1 MFAKLPR
8 THPNTTDAFTDILS
22 FAQYYHYVYYKF
34 GTCFPIRCSP
44 YDVQSIAKFMGRRSI
59 LSLGPVKCFSK
70 NQTDYGPLE
79 AVNSTGNS
87 SIQLLKISTTRD
99 LNNGIY
105 IWKPHIT
112 ESQRISLIAL
122 SIVAILIILFTFI
135 DLILNQVPRYYKLL
149 LNSSQCETHNKRKL
163 LLLAAQQNG
172 HIDLTVIN
180 QQITTNENSLED
192 DILIANTD
200 CSAGHSS
207 DNNKSSSKATNG
219 LPTPTNNAYLGVA
232 SKPKKS
238 RFTTTTTTTT
248 TKNTLNSRKLS
259 LFMSLVDDCSIIQ
272 NFRKFLSVE
281 SELSAD
287 PDREIFCIHGIR
299 CITMSW
305 IIITH
310 TMQYNDWSAFA
321 RTRLVESH
329 LESLVNQPLFN
340 GSYLVDT
347 FFLISGLLSSYTIF
361 RIPASFNR
369 STNHHSA
376 KQAEN
381 TSLNSNSNQFEPING
396 LSKPTK
402 ADYNSYLSKKFS
414 TKAYLIG
421 RYLRLTPQVLFT
433 SGLFIVLPLLTS
445 NGGPHW
451 YTMTGE
457 YSEYCSKNWWVNLL
471 HIQAFYRPNEMCN
484 FVSWWIS
491 VDMFYHLYGLALI
504 WLTISMSAHRHTLKW
519 SCALLVIA
527 NFVAQFKRH
536 YELDLPPNLL
546 STIPQAGAMWTKMT
560 INFFWSPVAHA
571 FPFFWGFYVGFEMA
585 RRGPT
590 LANWFNVRR
599 ATIGWLIVV
608 SLLLTQSY
616 STYFWVLG
624 KWNYGRFV
632 SASFYSLSSINW
644 SLGVSWIIVAC
655 KYGHGFWINEL
666 LSCKLFLVLSR
677 TSYLV
682 YLSHF
687 IVLFLF
693 FGSQNVLLEPTHSMM
708 SYIIVGNICVS
719 MLFGSILC
727 VLFEMPWLNIHK
739 RLMRLVR

>member
-1 MFAKLPR
+1 MPQNPAIEHTHYCTISYKPLIPKRKDFELLVRGEPEELVGMFAKLPKS
-8 THPNTTDAFTDILS
+8 HSNSTDAFTDILS

-44 YDVQSIAKFMGRRSI
+44 FDVQSVASLLGRRAI
-59 LSLGPVKCFSK
+59 LTLGPVKCFSK
-70 NQTDYGPLE
+70 NETDYTSVP
-79 AVNSTGNS
+79 NGNS
-87 SIQLLKISTTRD
+87 SLQLKISTTRD

-105 IWKPHIT
+105 IWKPHMT
-112 ESQRISLIAL
+112 QTQRNSLIAL
-122 SIVAILIILFTFI
+122 AIVALVIIHFTLI
-135 DLILNQVPRYYKLL
+135 DLIINQVPGCYKLL
-149 LNSSQCETHNKRKL
+149 MGSGVKR
-163 LLLAAQQNG
+163 ANG

-180 QQITTNENSLED
+180 ETTTTTD
-192 DILIANTD
+192 DINNNNNNNND
-200 CSAGHSS
+200 SS
-207 DNNKSSSKATNG
+207 DKSATNG
-219 LPTPTNNAYLGVA
+219 LLNTSANSRPKVA
-232 SKPKKS
+232 SGREP
-238 RFTTTTTTTT
+238 TTY
-248 TKNTLNSRKLS
+248 L
-259 LFMSLVDDCSIIQ
+259 SLVDDCSIIQ
-272 NFRKFLSVE
+272 NFKRFLSVE

-329 LESLVNQPLFN
+329 LESLINQPLFN

-361 RIPASFNR
+361 RNPGGAAAAR
-369 STNHHSA
+369 SRRHQSSA
-376 KQAEN
+376 RPNQAEEEQQRGHSSSSPSPN
-381 TSLNSNSNQFEPING
+381 PNVAHH
-396 LSKPTK
+396 LSKR
-402 ADYNSYLSKKFS
+402 FS
-414 TKAYLIG
+414 TRAYLIG

-433 SGLFIVLPLLTS
+433 SLLFIVLPLITTS
-445 NGGPHW
+445 GGPHW

-471 HIQAFYRPNEMCN
+471 HIQAFYRPSEMCN

-491 VDMFYHLYGLALI
+491 VDMFYHLFGLALI
-504 WLTISMSAHRHTLKW
+504 LVAINWGPRWALS
-519 SCALLVIA
+519 SCALLVVA
-527 NFVAQFKRH
+527 NLGLQFKRH
-536 YELDLPPNLL
+536 YELELPPNLL

-560 INFFWSPVAHA
+560 IHFFWSPLAHA

-585 RRGPT
+585 RRGAAIAGWLSP
-590 LANWFNVRR
+590 RR
-599 ATIGWLIVV
+599 ACAGWLLVIV
-608 SLLLTQSY
+608 LLGAQSY
-616 STYFWVLG
+616 STYFWVV
-624 KWNYGRFV
+624 GRWRYSRLE
-632 SASFYSLSSINW
+632 SAAFYALSSLNW

-655 KYGHGFWINEL
+655 KHGYGAWINGL
-666 LSCKLFLVLSR
+666 LSSTLFIVLSR

-687 IVLFLF
+687 LVLFLF
-693 FGSQNVLLEPTHSMM
+693 FGSQNVLLEPSHLMM

-727 VLFEMPWLNIHK
+727 VLFEMPWLNVHR